1 MREFWKTIKT
11 RSQRIYQKKA
21 RKCFYNH
28 QDSAFHQASLA
39 DHLILPKYNDVGE
52 MIDDHINQWKE
63 GEPKYLLDVIKRLR
77 YLARHGIPLQGLEN
91 NDNLTQVLYLLK
103 KTIT

>member
-1 MREFWKTIKT
+1 
-11 RSQRIYQKKA
+11 
-21 RKCFYNH
+21 
-28 QDSAFHQASLA
+28 
-39 DHLILPKYNDVGE
+39 